1 MVKWI
6 KACKKEEIEVE
17 DLIRFDFENK
27 TFAIYCSP
35 SEEYFLPLLL
45 LI

>member
-1 MVKWI
+1 MVNWI

-35 SEEYFLPLLL
+35 R
-45 LI
+45 